1 MLTYFISASNNYTIR
16 TEANPSYDIVLH
28 LQNMMTQ
35 ENFTAS
41 LQNVSINYYEALLS
55 FSASI
60 SGAKAGD
67 EYRATIA
74 LSGYE
79 DQPIWN
85 GSIQAFV
92 SQSENK
98 PEYINQIPLPESGVS
113 PYTSET
119 SDNTFIIL
127 Q

>member
-1 MLTYFISASNNYTIR
+1 MLTYFISGSNNYTIR
-16 TEANPSYDIVLH
+16 TETNPSYALVLN

-41 LQNVSINYYEALLS
+41 LSNISINYYEAMLS

-67 EYRATIA
+67 EYRATI
-74 LSGYE
+74 GYIE
-79 DQPIWN
+79 DPDYSIWN

-98 PEYINQIPLPESGVS
+98 PEYINQIPLPENGIS
-113 PYTSET
+113 PYISEV

-127 Q
+127 P

>member
-16 TEANPSYDIVLH
+16 TVPNPSYDVVLS
-28 LQNMMTQ
+28 LQNMITQ

-41 LQNVSINYYEALLS
+41 LENLYIDYYESILE

-60 SGAKAGD
+60 SGAKVGD
-67 EYRATIA
+67 EYRATIT
-74 LSGYE
+74 LEGYD
-79 DQPIWN
+79 DQPFWN
-85 GSIQAFV
+85 GSIQVFD
-92 SQSENK
+92 SQSVNK
-98 PEYINQIPLPESGVS
+98 PSYVNQIPLPENGIP

-119 SDNTFIIL
+119 SNNTFIIL

>member
-1 MLTYFISASNNYTIR
+1 MLTYFISGSNNYTIR
-16 TEANPSYDIVLH
+16 TEANASYALVLN
-28 LQNMMTQ
+28 LQNMITQ
-35 ENFTAS
+35 ESFTAS
-41 LQNVSINYYEALLS
+41 LQNVSINYYEAILS

-60 SGAKAGD
+60 SGARVGD
-67 EYRATIA
+67 EYRATIV
-74 LSGYE
+74 LSGSDE
-79 DQPIWN
+79 PIWN

-98 PEYINQIPLPESGVS
+98 PEYVNQIPLPENGID
-113 PYTSET
+113 PYKSEV

>member
-16 TEANPSYDIVLH
+16 TEANASYDVVLN
-28 LQNMMTQ
+28 LQNMITQ

-41 LQNVSINYYEALLS
+41 LSSLYIDYYESILE

-60 SGAKAGD
+60 SGAKVGD
-67 EYRATIA
+67 EYRATIT
-74 LSGYE
+74 LDGYD

-98 PEYINQIPLPESGVS
+98 PEYVNQIPLPENGID
-113 PYTSET
+113 PYKSEV

>member
-1 MLTYFISASNNYTIR
+1 MLTYFISASNNFTIR
-16 TEANPSYDIVLH
+16 TEANPSYDIRLN
-28 LQNMMTQ
+28 LQNMITQ

-41 LQNVSINYYEALLS
+41 LENVSINYYESILS

-60 SGAKAGD
+60 SGARVGD
-67 EYRATIA
+67 EYRATIT
-74 LSGYE
+74 LSGFD

-98 PEYINQIPLPESGVS
+98 PEYVNQIPLPANGIN
-113 PYTSET
+113 PYISNVTTNEY
-119 SDNTFIIL
+119 IIL
-127 Q
+127 P